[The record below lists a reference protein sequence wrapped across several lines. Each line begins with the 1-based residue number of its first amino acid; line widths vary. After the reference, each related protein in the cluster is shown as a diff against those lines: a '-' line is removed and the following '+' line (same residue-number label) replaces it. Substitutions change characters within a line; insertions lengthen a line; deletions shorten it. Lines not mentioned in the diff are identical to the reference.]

1 MSTGLRHRRTQ
12 EELGTNRPGEALRGF
27 SARIA
32 GPAIG
37 FCYRVTDARW
47 FRLSPDGTA
56 YGPDGEPMD
65 LTDVFELRAFTTTHE
80 LRWLHSSAGYG
91 QALLISDT
99 PVTGAAA
106 AASATHSGDAAGGT
120 TSESTG
126 PWRRDTEYQRLLW
139 GKADIPASN
148 GWLWLRDTRIGLL
161 PVPVDDQ
168 PKAAPPNQVWLS
180 AVEYTQEDRYGNVT
194 VVDERLTRLVVR
206 PVTSGSKNE
215 ESGR

>member
-1 MSTGLRHRRTQ
+1 MNAGPRHRRTQ

-27 SARIA
+27 STRIA

-47 FRLSPDGTA
+47 FRLTPDGTA
-56 YGPDGEPMD
+56 YGPDGQPMD
-65 LTDVFELRAFTTTHE
+65 LTGVFELRAFTTTHE
-80 LRWLHSSAGYG
+80 LRWLHHSAGYG
-91 QALLISDT
+91 QALLVSDA
-99 PVTGAAA
+99 PVPEAAA
-106 AASATHSGDAAGGT
+106 AAANHAGEAAGGT
-120 TSESTG
+120 TDKSTG

-139 GKADIPASN
+139 GEADAPASD
-148 GWLWLRDTRIGLL
+148 GWLRLRDTRIGIL
-161 PVPVDDQ
+161 PVPVDG
-168 PKAAPPNQVWLS
+168 PTPVPARVWLR

-215 ESGR
+215 EGAR